1 MFKAEKWYMAIRV
14 ALLFFIL
21 LWGSILVNPTF
32 AMERHIMEPRV
43 PPDKIEEAR
52 SLVSPLP
59 DAPDI
64 VEKGKAIYE
73 GKGTCFNCH
82 GKTGRGDGPGGLSLN
97 PSPRNFLHHGMWR
110 HRTEGEI
117 FWVIKHG
124 SPGTGMIPF
133 GGLLT
138 DEEIWMVLQYERSF
152 AKGHGHG
159 GMGRHR
165 GRGPRSD
172 GGHRGPHGMGGP
184 HHKNGDQD
192 MCCQE

>member
-1 MFKAEKWYMAIRV
+1 MEEKEDMVMRR

-21 LWGSILVNPTF
+21 WGSFVVNPTF

-52 SLVSPLP
+52 SLASPLP
-59 DAPDI
+59 DTSDI

-82 GKTGRGDGPGGLSLN
+82 GKTGRGDGPGGVSLN
-97 PSPRNFLHHGMWR
+97 PSPRNFRHHGMWR

-124 SPGTGMIPF
+124 SWDDIGEGAPGVVEATEVVMGWTALIIEMVTRMCVAKNRNEYRM
-133 GGLLT
+133 LLSP
-138 DEEIWMVLQYERSF
+138 D
-152 AKGHGHG
+152 
-159 GMGRHR
+159 
-165 GRGPRSD
+165 
-172 GGHRGPHGMGGP
+172 
-184 HHKNGDQD
+184 
-192 MCCQE
+192 

>member
-1 MFKAEKWYMAIRV
+1 MFLNSVLVLIVM
-14 ALLFFIL
+14 
-21 LWGSILVNPTF
+21 WGGLMVNSVL
-32 AMERHIMEPRV
+32 AGERHIMEPRV

-52 SLVSPLP
+52 VLVSPLP
-59 DAPDI
+59 DSPDI

-82 GKTGRGDGPGGLSLN
+82 GTSGRGDGPGGLSLN
-97 PSPRNFLHHGMWR
+97 PSPRNFWHHGMWR

-138 DEEIWMVLQYERSF
+138 DEEIWTVMQYERSF
-152 AKGHGHG
+152 EKGRGPRRMGRHG
-159 GMGRHR
+159 GMGPK
-165 GRGPRSD
+165 GP
-172 GGHRGPHGMGGP
+172 GGHRCQKGMGGP
-184 HHKNGDQD
+184 HRRHGGQD
-192 MCCQE
+192 EYCQE